1 MLVHRGSLSKLAVG
15 ERLAAPCP
23 PRRSCV
29 YETAD
34 SAMVVPAVG
43 GVVGGGLVRS
53 PIQGRLLRSP
63 V

>member
-34 SAMVVPAVG
+34 SAMVVPAVE